1 LCRLSFYL
9 EYCAGG
15 EGIPPLRASA
25 LQIGGS
31 GGWTGEME
39 RKGEGRDGSESSFV
53 SMVTARHLVYA
64 CKSVATLSMSYNSRA
79 HAMEARLPQH
89 VLRHACTLR
98 NTHTCVGSLVEL
110 TFLRKLE

>member
-1 LCRLSFYL
+1 MQRR
-9 EYCAGG
+9 G
-15 EGIPPLRASA
+15 EG
-25 LQIGGS
+25 
-31 GGWTGEME
+31 
-39 RKGEGRDGSESSFV
+39 KNGSESIFV
-53 SMVTARHLVYA
+53 IIVTARHLVYA
-64 CKSVATLSMSYNSRA
+64 CKSVATLSVPYNSRA